1 MSAEPGNVQAGSG
14 GWRRLAATL
23 AVWLLLLAA
32 ALLLL
37 VGRFDWSVD
46 VRTYARRA
54 YLSSAYLLVIVLPTL
69 HYLVRLFIG
78 SNWLARISTGLT
90 AVVFTLPYHWLGLDA
105 WRYSLHR
112 PAYWRWNAD
121 GQPPPQLAWL
131 PQVLSSIPYEAV
143 FFGGLV
149 ALAVLLAWGH
159 VMAARRLP
167 PTEYARQRGRA
178 WLSLGLFLLI
188 LGQTWLHMSMRS
200 PMTYMRHF
208 NSGKRTDAWYHD
220 YLFENGQGAVNEDF
234 PHWHDLEVHFTDEPR
249 PTSTMLIRRPLL
261 FYLSVQFSYFINP
274 YYVWLVLNVL
284 LWLLAAAATYGL
296 ARRLWDG
303 RVGAYAALLVA
314 SGPGFILYAAQPM
327 AYLAGYALLVMSVY
341 ICERLLVAPER
352 PGWPHVL
359 ATGAVLGLTMLS
371 YDIYP
376 LLAVLPIYV
385 LARRRSWLS
394 ALRIVAGVVLAGAC
408 YAGFMAVQQHWVH
421 IELDERNSRVLG
433 EAVEKIR
440 ELLTTPDIGNWFLL
454 TSNGLGIF
462 AGNLFRAF
470 LILPIV
476 LAILGLCFRRTGD
489 RAGVALL
496 LTLPA
501 LGTFAF
507 LYFGRVWFAGLPRF
521 TYAAYPGVY
530 LLAALFLAWMRD
542 RLGGRV
548 PRGVAEALP
557 LVVLL
562 LIVVLNNLDVF
573 GLPQLYFPIV
583 YGHSNGAWSLIHP

>member
-1 MSAEPGNVQAGSG
+1 MSAEPGNVQANSG

-37 VGRFDWSVD
+37 AGRYDWSTD
-46 VRTYARRA
+46 VRSFAVRG

-69 HYLVRLFIG
+69 HYLVRLLIG
-78 SNWLARISTGLT
+78 SKWLARVSTGLT
-90 AVVFTLPYHWLGLDA
+90 VLVFTLPYHWLGLKA
-105 WRYSLHR
+105 WHYCQDR
-112 PAYWRWNAD
+112 PAYWRWSDD

-131 PQVLSSIPYEAV
+131 PQVLGSIPYEAV

-149 ALAVLLAWGH
+149 AVAVLLAWGH
-159 VMAARRLP
+159 AAAARRLP
-167 PTEYARQRGRA
+167 SAEHARQRGRA
-178 WLSLGLFLLI
+178 WLFLGLFLLI
-188 LGQTWLHMSMRS
+188 LGQTWLHMSMRA

-208 NSGKRTDAWYHD
+208 NTRSQKDAWYHD

-261 FYLSVQFSYFINP
+261 FYLSVQVGYFINP
-274 YYVWLVLNVL
+274 YYVWLVLNVAI
-284 LWLLAAAATYGL
+284 WLLAAAATYGL
-296 ARRLWDG
+296 ACRLWDA

-327 AYLAGYALLVMSVY
+327 AYLAGYALLIICVY

-359 ATGAVLGLTMLS
+359 ATGAVLGMAMLS

-394 ALRIVAGVVLAGAC
+394 AVRIVAGLVLAGAF
-408 YAGFMAVQQHWVH
+408 YAGFVAVQQHWVH
-421 IELDERNSRVLG
+421 IELDERNSRFLG

-440 ELLTTPDIGNWFLL
+440 ELITTSDVGNWFLL
-454 TSNGLGIF
+454 TSNGLAIF
-462 AGNLFRAF
+462 AANLFRAF
-470 LILPIV
+470 LIVPIV
-476 LAILGLCFRRTGD
+476 LAVLGLCFRRTGD
-489 RAGVALL
+489 RAGVGLL
-496 LTLPA
+496 LIVPA

-507 LYFGRVWFAGLPRF
+507 LYYGQVWFAALPRF
-521 TYAAYPGVY
+521 AYAAYPGVY

-542 RLGGRV
+542 RLAERV

-562 LIVVLNNLDVF
+562 LIIVLNNLDVF